1 MAFSE
6 VCRLS
11 VQRCE
16 VSHAYWSRAG
26 TRLTPMGEAPV
37 DFSDHF
43 FTYDTFS
50 PQLDVVKQIWCV
62 SYSNGLEGRSQ

>member
-1 MAFSE
+1 
-6 VCRLS
+6 
-11 VQRCE
+11 
-16 VSHAYWSRAG
+16 
-26 TRLTPMGEAPV
+26 MGEAPV
-37 DFSDHF
+37 DFSDLF